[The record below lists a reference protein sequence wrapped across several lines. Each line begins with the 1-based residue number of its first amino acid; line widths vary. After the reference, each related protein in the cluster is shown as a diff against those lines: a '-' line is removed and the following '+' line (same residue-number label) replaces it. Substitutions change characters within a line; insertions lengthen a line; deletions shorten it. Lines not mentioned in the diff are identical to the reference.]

1 MAISRFREVWGGL
14 GTRGQITLVGSGL
27 VVLIVAFL
35 LFQIASRPS
44 FAPLASGLDPIET
57 NEAGQALEAA
67 GIQYRIKSG
76 GTAIEV
82 RSGQESDARV
92 ALAEKGV
99 LNGGHV
105 GFELFDEKSLGATDF
120 QQKVD
125 YQRALEGEIAR
136 TIEQIGSVSSAQ
148 VQLVLPEES
157 LFTEDAPK
165 PTAAVLLRGSGELD
179 GDTIRGIAHLT
190 ASSVKSLD
198 PQDVTITDATGSLVW
213 PRGDGGV
220 SDGTLAKLEAQQ
232 RYASQLTGQIN
243 ALLASTVGAGK
254 ATARVHADLNVD
266 QTTIDRV
273 SYEDEGTPLE
283 SRTEE
288 ETFDGGAGANGTTV
302 PSGVSG
308 NTTPTYAAGGGGDG
322 QSNYE
327 RSNETTSFG
336 VDKTVEHIQVAP
348 GAVNKLAVSLMVD
361 PSVPDDQAAALQTS
375 AAGLA
380 GIDEERGDTI
390 SLSRIAFAEPT
401 ESEAGGGG
409 SGSLLSDPMAIARPA
424 LLGLGAIGFLLMM
437 RRRLR
442 RRDGEASVPEPT
454 WVREIEHSVSLGALE
469 APAQPALP
477 PSRTTTLRDEV
488 GELARKQPQAL
499 ATQVTQW
506 MKE

>member
-1 MAISRFREVWGGL
+1 VAIARFREVWGGL

-27 VVLIVAFL
+27 VVLIVAFF

-44 FAPLASGLDPIET
+44 FAPLASGLDPTET
-57 NEAGQALEAA
+57 NDAGQALEAA
-67 GIQYRIKSG
+67 GIKYRIKSG

-82 RSGQESDARV
+82 QSGQESDARV

-105 GFELFDEKSLGATDF
+105 GFEIFDEKSLGATDF

-136 TIEQIGSVSSAQ
+136 TIEQIGGVSSAQ

-165 PTAAVLLRGSGELD
+165 PTAAVLLRGGSDLD
-179 GDTIRGIAHLT
+179 GDTIKGIAHLT

-198 PQDVTITDATGSLVW
+198 PQEVTITDESGALVW

-220 SDGTLAKLEAQQ
+220 SDGTIAKLEAQQ
-232 RYASQLTGQIN
+232 RYASTLTGQIN
-243 ALLASTVGAGK
+243 ALLASTVGPGK

-273 SYEDEGTPLE
+273 TYADDGTPLE
-283 SRTEE
+283 SRTDT
-288 ETFDGGAGANGTTV
+288 ETYDGGNGAGTTV

-308 NTTPTYAAGGGGDG
+308 NATPTYAAGGGANGN
-322 QSNYE
+322 SNYE

-336 VDKTVEHIQVAP
+336 VDKTVEHTQVAP
-348 GAVNKLAVSLMVD
+348 GAINTLDVALMVD
-361 PSVPDDQAAALQTS
+361 PSVPDDQAAALQQS
-375 AAGLA
+375 VAGLA
-380 GIDEERGDTI
+380 GIDEKRGDTI
-390 SLSRIAFAEPT
+390 SLSRIGFAEPA
-401 ESEAGGGG
+401 EAEAPGGGG
-409 SGSLLSDPMAIARPA
+409 SVLSDPMGIAKPA
-424 LLGLGAIGFLLMM
+424 LLGLGAIGFLFMM

-442 RRDGEASVPEPT
+442 KRDGEASVPEPT

-469 APAQPALP
+469 APSQGALP
-477 PSRTTTLRDEV
+477 PSRTSTLRDEV

>member
-27 VVLIVAFL
+27 VVLIVAFF

-44 FAPLASGLDPIET
+44 FAPLASGLDPTET
-57 NEAGQALEAA
+57 NDAGQALEAA
-67 GIQYRIKSG
+67 GIKYRIGSG

-82 RSGQESDARV
+82 QSGQESDARV

-120 QQKVD
+120 QQRVD

-136 TIEQIGSVSSAQ
+136 TIEQIGGVSSAQ

-165 PTAAVLLRGSGELD
+165 PTAAVLLRGGSDLD
-179 GDTIRGIAHLT
+179 GNTIKGIAHLT

-198 PQDVTITDATGSLVW
+198 PTDVTITDETGALVW

-220 SDGTLAKLEAQQ
+220 SDGTLAKIEAQQ

-243 ALLASTVGAGK
+243 ALLASTVGPGK

-266 QTTIDRV
+266 ETTIDRV
-273 SYEDEGTPLE
+273 TYEDEGTPLE
-283 SRTEE
+283 TRTQE
-288 ETFDGGAGANGTTV
+288 ETFDGGGANGATA

-308 NTTPTYAAGGGGDG
+308 NDTPTYAAGGGANG

-327 RSNETTSFG
+327 RNDETTSFG
-336 VDKTVEHIQVAP
+336 VDKTVEHTQVAP
-348 GAVNKLAVSLMVD
+348 GAVNKLDVALMVD

-375 AAGLA
+375 VAGLA

-424 LLGLGAIGFLLMM
+424 LLGLGAIAFLFLM

-469 APAQPALP
+469 SPATPALP